1 MNRSDSRNGFA
12 PAPNA
17 SGATPSRWTPLRIVA
32 VILAFAHLAWVAA
45 GAAHRTPAPDNWL
58 GAPLAIHSALSG
70 TGTGFGYFSPEITS
84 ELRGRFELQY
94 PDGQHEDD
102 YLEANYSR
110 EALLRARIITSSISE
125 HIDEKATRQKLAA
138 RWAEKVLARHPR
150 ANRIAVAMESYRLP
164 SLVDYPKDPNVGWD
178 PFYKVTFERPR

>member
-1 MNRSDSRNGFA
+1 MS
-12 PAPNA
+12 
-17 SGATPSRWTPLRIVA
+17 
-32 VILAFAHLAWVAA
+32 LACAHLAWVAA
-45 GAAHRTPAPDNWL
+45 GAAHRTPSPDTWAGQPL
-58 GAPLAIHSALSG
+58 GFYSALSG

-94 PDGQHEDD
+94 PDGHREDD

-125 HIDEKATRQKLAA
+125 HIDEKEVRQKLAA
-138 RWAEKVLARHPR
+138 RWAEKVLERHPR
-150 ANRIAVAMESYRLP
+150 ATRITVGMESYRLP
-164 SLVDYPKDPNVGWD
+164 SLVDYPKDPHVGWD